1 MKEFGKYL
9 NLKKKQSPLEENELV
24 CEIIDTYESIAN
36 RSNKLY
42 NDYGLEFKDYDEV
55 FLLMI
60 DNLFYLKYGE
70 WKTEI
75 IVWYVWER
83 MDEEG
88 NIGSLEYE
96 NTETGD
102 SKEVI
107 VKCSEDLWDILQEI
121 EKQ

>member
-9 NLKKKQSPLEENELV
+9 NLKKKQSPLEEKELF
-24 CEIIDTYESIAN
+24 CEIVDTYESIVN